1 MTIFIF
7 IFGLIIGS
15 FLNVCIYRIPLGLS
29 IVTPPSACGSCGQRL
44 KPKDLIPLLSWL
56 YLKGKCRYCGQPISI
71 RYPLV
76 EFITGLIFSLAYWAF
91 GWTWILLIY
100 LIIYSALIAIV
111 FIDIDHQIIPNSINL
126 FLLIIFFISNFILEY
141 IYWKEAFV
149 GGLLGGGFLFLLV
162 LLSRGGAMGMG
173 DVKLMGVLGLFLG
186 WKYTILCLLLSFI
199 IGGVFSVFLL
209 VLKIKGRKD
218 AIAFGPWLVAGFF
231 ITTIFGNNI
240 LDWYLRL
247 LRG

>member
-1 MTIFIF
+1 
-7 IFGLIIGS
+7 
-15 FLNVCIYRIPLGLS
+15 
-29 IVTPPSACGSCGQRL
+29 
-44 KPKDLIPLLSWL
+44 
-56 YLKGKCRYCGQPISI
+56 
-71 RYPLV
+71 
-76 EFITGLIFSLAYWAF
+76 
-91 GWTWILLIY
+91 
-100 LIIYSALIAIV
+100 
-111 FIDIDHQIIPNSINL
+111 
-126 FLLIIFFISNFILEY
+126 
-141 IYWKEAFV
+141 
-149 GGLLGGGFLFLLV
+149 
-162 LLSRGGAMGMG
+162 MG

-218 AIAFGPWLVAGFF
+218 TIAFGPWLVAGFF

>member
-76 EFITGLIFSLAYWAF
+76 EFITGLIFAFTYWVF

-100 LIIYSALIAIV
+100 LIIYSGLIAIV
-111 FIDIDHQIIPNSINL
+111 FIDLDHQIIPNSINL

-141 IYWKEAFV
+141 IYWKEAFI

-162 LLSRGGAMGMG
+162 LLSRGTAMGMG

-186 WKYTILCLLLSFI
+186 WQYTLLTLLLSFI
-199 IGGVFSVFLL
+199 IGGIFSLL
-209 VLKIKGRKD
+209 LLALKIKGRKD
-218 AIAFGPWLVAGFF
+218 TIAFGPWLVAGFF